1 MNKLIF
7 ILGIASLTVNAQD
20 GYDSYIYE
28 DFGNIDYIPEV
39 LTATRLKQ
47 PKAETPA
54 SVTVISAEQIQA
66 LGARNI
72 PEVLRFV
79 PGMFVGHSQS
89 ESSDTVIYHASSQNF
104 TCRLQVL
111 IDGRS
116 VYNAA
121 VARVIWDN
129 IPLAVEDINRIEI
142 IRGPSSA
149 TYGANAFLA
158 TINIITKSPEESLGT
173 QMRYRGGNNDK
184 IGRAS

>member
-66 LGARNI
+66 LRARNI

-79 PGMFVGHSQS
+79 PGMFVDHSQS

-104 TCRLQVL
+104 TRRLQVL

-121 VARVIWDN
+121 VAPVIWDN

-158 TINIITKSPEESLGT
+158 TIRSEEHTSEL
-173 QMRYRGGNNDK
+173 QSRPHLVCRLLLEKKNK
-184 IGRAS
+184 E

>member
-1 MNKLIF
+1 MNILI
-7 ILGIASLTVNAQD
+7 ILLGIASLTVNAQD

-28 DFGNIDYIPEV
+28 DFGNIDYIPEI

-54 SVTVISAEQIQA
+54 SVTVITAEQIEA
-66 LGARNI
+66 WGARNI
-72 PEVLRFV
+72 PEALRFV

-89 ESSDTVIYHASSQNF
+89 ESSDTVIYHASAQNF
-104 TCRLQVL
+104 TRRLQVL

-116 VYNAA
+116 VYNAG
-121 VARVIWDN
+121 VARVLWDDTL
-129 IPLAVEDINRIEI
+129 LAVEDVSRIEI

-173 QMRYRGGNNDK
+173 QVRYPRCSRCLPK
-184 IGRAS
+184 PF